1 MWDAKYWGSLSLC
14 RRGFSVFFLVGGLS
28 ESSWA
33 PWFSSQAPS
42 ITALASIHLLKQSYK
57 QRQNMD
63 IHNRNA
69 EADGEQMKEVLPWQ
83 YFLDCLHTQGD
94 RRRVC
99 LFLTAEGITTTC
111 ADFCPVSSRSSPSTS
126 TEAASSS
133 KIKMMFWYKSRER
146 DCVLCSC
153 IIGKGKELDVK
164 HLLYSKMYKHP
175 VHTIEQIFM
184 Q

>member
-1 MWDAKYWGSLSLC
+1 
-14 RRGFSVFFLVGGLS
+14 
-28 ESSWA
+28 
-33 PWFSSQAPS
+33 
-42 ITALASIHLLKQSYK
+42 
-57 QRQNMD
+57 MD

-94 RRRVC
+94 RRRVFSDC
-99 LFLTAEGITTTC
+99 RRDNNDMCWFL
-111 ADFCPVSSRSSPSTS
+111 SSVKQEFSKHFNW
-126 TEAASSS
+126 SSS